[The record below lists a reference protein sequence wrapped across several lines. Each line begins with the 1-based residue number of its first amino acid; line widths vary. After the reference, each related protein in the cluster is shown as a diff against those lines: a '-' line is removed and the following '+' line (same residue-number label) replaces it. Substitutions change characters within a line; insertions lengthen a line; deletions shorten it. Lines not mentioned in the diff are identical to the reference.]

1 MAKERTQS
9 GSKSTNEN
17 QNYGREKYEKEK
29 KNATEMY
36 RQSVKEDKQEIATR
50 TRNRKGKETRC
61 TKERDDKP

>member
-17 QNYGREKYEKEK
+17 QNYDREKIRKRK
-29 KNATEMY
+29 KNAKEMY
-36 RQSVKEDKQEIATR
+36 RQSVKADKQEIATR

-61 TKERDDKP
+61 MKERDNKP

>member
-17 QNYGREKYEKEK
+17 QNHDREKIRKRK
-29 KNATEMY
+29 KNAKEMY

-50 TRNRKGKETRC
+50 TRNRLGKETRC
-61 TKERDDKP
+61 IKERDDKP